1 MAVLQIDTDIYRQ
14 EEKVYVNIFIKEYKN
29 IGVERMNLYLQ
40 YENRMWRPS

>member
-14 EEKVYVNIFIKEYKN
+14 EEKVYVNIFIKFKDKN

-40 YENRMWRPS
+40 WENRM